1 MSEATILALRK
12 ACWRLG
18 IETRLTASE
27 REEKY
32 STGLR
37 VPTKSQVK
45 RAKVS
50 YKRLIDHGASMMHMK
65 PRPAG
70 QKPVIALPARTK
82 KLLAAHESRKEAGW
96 IHG

>member
-1 MSEATILALRK
+1 MSAETVLALRK

-18 IETRLTASE
+18 IETRLTADD
-27 REEKY
+27 REVIY
-32 STGLR
+32 QTGLR

-50 YKRLIDHGASMMHMK
+50 YKRLIDHGDSMMHMK

-82 KLLAAHESRKEAGW
+82 KLLAAHERRKEAGW